1 MGITRRTLLGGL
13 TASAATPFVGFAQ
26 SLNTQH
32 EAFADPVL
40 EAIAQEMLRLNV
52 QLRHDIDTAVP
63 HAGRYREFASLNRI
77 LDATMTAHDLKR
89 HLRRVDTDEGR
100 FPSTADHVAKGL
112 TKRGFP
118 ISGDE
123 LMQHQQNNATRFLDL
138 HVAKRDA
145 RQLIVSGHLFLQTA
159 VVADSLAASLEQA
172 FGERGIAFREGLN
185 SPPARAR
192 LHTVQGDRLNR
203 ARACEA
209 AGRWG
214 FLLGFTGVG
223 LALIPEL
230 ALLGL
235 IYAGAAVIF
244 DGYVVFGC

>member
-26 SLNTQH
+26 SLTTEH

-40 EAIAQEMLRLNV
+40 EAIGQEMLRLNV

-63 HAGRYREFASLNRI
+63 HPGRYREFASLNRI
-77 LDATMTAHDLKR
+77 LDATMTAHDLKK
-89 HLRRVDTDEGR
+89 HLRRVDTDEDR
-100 FPSTADHVAKGL
+100 FPSTADYVAKGL

-145 RQLIVSGHLFLQTA
+145 KQLIVSGQLFLETA

-172 FGERGIAFREGLN
+172 LGQRGIAFREGLN

-192 LHTVQGDRLNR
+192 LHTVQDRLNR
-203 ARACEA
+203 ARSCEA
-209 AGRWG
+209 AARWG

-244 DGYVVFGC
+244 DGYAVFGC